1 MSNSV
6 RPHSQPPTR
15 VLCPWDSPGKN
26 IGVGCHFLLQCMK
39 VKSESE
45 VTQSCPTLSDL
56 MDCNHQAPLSMGFS
70 EQEYWSGLPFPPP
83 GDLPHPGIKPTSPAL
98 RGRFFTTEPPGKY
111 NLCVYFHCFLKN
123 LGTSTLNYI
132 FLRMLL
138 YENLYFLLGF
148 PQQSHFLHSHSFFSS
163 PTTCFGSTETLSSC
177 P

>member
-1 MSNSV
+1 MTFHDSEWSV
-6 RPHSQPPTR
+6 RREWNQKGF
-15 VLCPWDSPGKN
+15 VF
-26 IGVGCHFLLQCMK
+26 VFLLIVVAFAHVRCS
-39 VKSESE
+39 VA
-45 VTQSCPTLSDL
+45 QSCLPLCDP

-98 RGRFFTTEPPGKY
+98 RGRFFTAEPPGKY

>member
-1 MSNSV
+1 
-6 RPHSQPPTR
+6 
-15 VLCPWDSPGKN
+15 
-26 IGVGCHFLLQCMK
+26 
-39 VKSESE
+39 
-45 VTQSCPTLSDL
+45 

-70 EQEYWSGLPFPPP
+70 EQECWSGLPFPPP

-138 YENLYFLLGF
+138 YENLYFLLDF

-163 PTTCFGSTETLSSC
+163 PTTCFGSTEALSSC